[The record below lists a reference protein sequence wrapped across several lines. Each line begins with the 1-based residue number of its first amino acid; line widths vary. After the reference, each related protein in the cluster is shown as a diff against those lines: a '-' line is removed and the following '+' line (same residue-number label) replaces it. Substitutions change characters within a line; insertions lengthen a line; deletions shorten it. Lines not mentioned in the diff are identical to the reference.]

1 MHPLVTNLNELK
13 DSEVEARISD
23 LTKKYFMSPN
33 PELRAQVSAVLDT
46 YKEEMSKR
54 RQEALKKLMDTRDK
68 SLDKLINVQ

>member
-13 DSEVEARISD
+13 DSEIETKIGD
-23 LTKKYFMSPN
+23 LTKKYFMSSN
-33 PELRAQVSAVLDT
+33 PQLRAQISAVLDS

-54 RQEALKKLMDTRDK
+54 RAEALKKLMDTRDK

>member
-13 DSEVEARISD
+13 DSEVEARIGD